1 MDEHRIRAQSEIE
14 IVHCRHALKDIYLP
28 GLGEIIKDI
37 VSFLIQ
43 PSLRVLGYCFLVF
56 SKPQQLVIFADC
68 ETIHRCFEEDI
79 SGFVGV
85 SLGFNRERRAV
96 LPVYNEVDV
105 VFLIFLVI
113 SYIRKSCNPVL
124 VLFTIV
130 VKIVHGDRFTN
141 QTHLHLTR
149 HVIGSLVFLSVQ
161 GYYLTMLPQN
171 GHFAPFRQMSAIEGV
186 QSLSLPYPHAVHTSG
201 IFLQLPVVYMS
212 GPNSFSGCHKAAI

>member
-1 MDEHRIRAQSEIE
+1 M
-14 IVHCRHALKDIYLP
+14 
-28 GLGEIIKDI
+28 
-37 VSFLIQ
+37 
-43 PSLRVLGYCFLVF
+43 LGYCFLVF
-56 SKPQQLVIFADC
+56 SKSQQLVIFSDG
-68 ETIHRCFEEDI
+68 ETIYRCFEEYI
-79 SGFVGV
+79 PSFVGV

-96 LPVYNEVDV
+96 FSVYNEVDV

-113 SYIRKSCNPVL
+113 PYIRKSCNPVL
-124 VLFTIV
+124 VRFAIV
-130 VKIVHGDRFTN
+130 VEVVHGYRFAN

-171 GHFAPFRQMSAIEGV
+171 GHFAPLRQTSAIEGV

-212 GPNSFSGCHKAAI
+212 GPNSFSGCHKAAIWGHATDTNGFLAVLA